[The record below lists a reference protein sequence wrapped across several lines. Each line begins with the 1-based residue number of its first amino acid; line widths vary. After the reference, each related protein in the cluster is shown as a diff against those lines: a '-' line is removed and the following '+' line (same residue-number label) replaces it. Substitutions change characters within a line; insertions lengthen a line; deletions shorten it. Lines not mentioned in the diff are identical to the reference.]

1 MDILK
6 ENIQKIVNNITD
18 KNGFYLI
25 DLIIRGIPRNRVIEV
40 YIDGEKDVTAE
51 NCAKVSREIELQ
63 LEKLIVLEPSYRL
76 EVSSPG
82 IDRPLKYL
90 KQYPKNINRKFG
102 ITYLSENNVKTI
114 IGKLLKIE
122 GESLVFL
129 TNDKKETKINF
140 NNIKKAKVL
149 ISFS

>member
-6 ENIQKIVNNITD
+6 ENIQKIISDITG

-25 DLIIRGIPRNRVIEV
+25 DLVVRGISRNRVIEV

-51 NCAKVSREIELQ
+51 DCAKMSREIELQ

-90 KQYPKNINRKFG
+90 KQYSKNINRKFG
-102 ITYLSENNVKTI
+102 ITYLSGNNVKTI

-122 GESLVFL
+122 GENLVFL

-140 NNIKKAKVL
+140 NDIKKAKVL

>member
-6 ENIQKIVNNITD
+6 ENIRKIVNNITD